1 MHHELNRPRRSFLGS
16 AAVAIA
22 AGQFPLFAA
31 AASPGNQIHHAL
43 SAPGPDQASTSFGAL
58 KQIDAGSLNVG
69 YAEAGPPDGHPVIL
83 LHGWPYDIHC
93 FVDVA
98 PLLAAAGYRV
108 IVPFVRGYGTTR
120 FLSHST
126 PRNAQP
132 TALAVDTIALM
143 DTLGINSAIVAG
155 CDWGART
162 ACILAALW
170 PERCEGLVSVSGYLI
185 SNRGV
190 AGNPLLPEAEYKWWY
205 QYYLATAR
213 GQAGYEKYRNEFA
226 RLIWKL
232 ASPEWDF
239 ADAVFERSAAS
250 LHNPDH
256 VAIVVHNYR
265 WRLGLVNGE
274 SRFDALEQRL
284 ALLPVIGVRTITME
298 GDANGAPHPSS
309 TDYER
314 KFSARYE
321 HRLISGGTGHNLP
334 QEAPREFAQAV
345 MDVAAP

>member
-1 MHHELNRPRRSFLGS
+1 MNDYMNHPRRRFLGTAAMAVATAPFPMFVS
-16 AAVAIA
+16 AASAEGRQARPTVGP
-22 AGQFPLFAA
+22 GQ
-31 AASPGNQIHHAL
+31 AL
-43 SAPGPDQASTSFGAL
+43 TSFGAL

-69 YAEAGPPDGHPVIL
+69 YAEAGPSEGRPVIL
-83 LHGWPYDIHC
+83 LHGWPYDIHT

-108 IVPFVRGYGTTR
+108 IVPAVRGYGTTR
-120 FLSHST
+120 FLSDSA

-132 TALAVDTIALM
+132 AALAMDTIALM
-143 DTLGINSAIVAG
+143 DALGIERAIVAG

-170 PERCEGLVSVSGYLI
+170 PERCEGVVSVSGYLI

-190 AGNPLLPEAEYKWWY
+190 AGNPLRPEAEYKWWY

-239 ADAVFERSAAS
+239 SDAVFERSAAS

-265 WRLGLVNGE
+265 WRLGLANGE
-274 SRFDALEQRL
+274 SKYDALEQRL
-284 ALLPVIGVRTITME
+284 AGLPVIAVPTITME
-298 GDANGAPHPSS
+298 GDVNGAPHPSS
-309 TDYER
+309 ADYES
-314 KFSARYE
+314 KFSGRYE
-321 HRLISGGTGHNLP
+321 HRLIAGGTGHNLP
-334 QEAPREFAQAV
+334 QEAPKEFAQAV
-345 MDVAAP
+345 MDVAVH